1 MPTLGDVFRAYI
13 KPSLDGAI
21 ILRKKTS
28 DQTSDR
34 VAKSKERVRTA
45 KPSKAAHDA
54 CVSAGLARSV
64 RVYEPGV
71 GYKEQKVCPIR
82 TMKSFLRDSMK
93 RAHGG

>member
-34 VAKSKERVRTA
+34 VKKSKERVRTA
-45 KPSKAAHDA
+45 KPSVAAHEA
-54 CVSAGLARSV
+54 CVAAGKARSV

-71 GYKEQKVCPIR
+71 GYKEEKVCPIQV
-82 TMKSFLRDSMK
+82 MKTYLRDSMK